1 MPKQAGPA
9 FAEYVY
15 AYFMKYLP
23 LHRGLSPLTV
33 SSYSYSL
40 MLFYTFCKDERG
52 IPHQR
57 LTLERIDKLLVNDYL
72 LWLESTRNNS
82 ASTRNQRLSAL
93 KSLFQYIQSESV
105 VYTAL
110 CCDILSIPEKK
121 TPTIPPKYL
130 SVEEMEILFSMS
142 DIQSKP
148 GRRDLAVAT
157 HFACRHGSGF
167 FLSYM
172 AEFWDNE
179 WRVQRVGACHSFFTR
194 GKAKERTPWPASLVR
209 SFSRSYNPDDY
220 TERTAICRE
229 IYGDFQGCLPRRIPT
244 CGLPTL
250 QLAG

>member
-1 MPKQAGPA
+1 VP
-9 FAEYVY
+9 EYVPSIEFPDGPCTEVCL
-15 AYFMKYLP
+15 YFLRFKQSL
-23 LHRGLSPLTV
+23 GQKFEG
-33 SSYSYSL
+33 SYVYCL
-40 MLFYTFCKDERG
+40 RDICQQM
-52 IPHQR
+52 
-57 LTLERIDKLLVNDYL
+57 
-72 LWLESTRNNS
+72 
-82 ASTRNQRLSAL
+82 NQA
-93 KSLFQYIQSESV
+93 KGD
-105 VYTAL
+105 T
-110 CCDILSIPEKK
+110 
-121 TPTIPPKYL
+121 
-130 SVEEMEILFSMS
+130 
-142 DIQSKP
+142 
-148 GRRDLAVAT
+148 VAT

>member
-1 MPKQAGPA
+1 VANRIEVQGLGK
-9 FAEYVY
+9 
-15 AYFMKYLP
+15 AYND
-23 LHRGLSPLTV
+23 RW
-33 SSYSYSL
+33 
-40 MLFYTFCKDERG
+40 LF
-52 IPHQR
+52 
-57 LTLERIDKLLVNDYL
+57 
-72 LWLESTRNNS
+72 
-82 ASTRNQRLSAL
+82 
-93 KSLFQYIQSESV
+93 
-105 VYTAL
+105 
-110 CCDILSIPEKK
+110 
-121 TPTIPPKYL
+121 
-130 SVEEMEILFSMS
+130 
-142 DIQSKP
+142 
-148 GRRDLAVAT
+148 RDLDIIIPDNSVMAVQGPNGSGKTTLLYILCGLVAASSGYINIVLEDREVTQAVAT